1 MTRNPA
7 WADLDDATPQIYVKL
22 ETGCVLVLDTI
33 PRTRT
38 VGDLR
43 RIIARRLGVGLY
55 DFWLYYRRSLRNQYS
70 LRYLGIREGVTI
82 ELFSARSGILG
93 G

>member
-7 WADLDDATPQIYVKL
+7 WADLDDAAPQIYVKL
-22 ETGCVLVLDTI
+22 ETGRVLVLDI
-33 PRTRT
+33 TRMRA

-43 RIIARRLGVGLY
+43 RVLARRLGVGLY
-55 DFWLYYRRSLRNQYS
+55 DFWLYYRRSLRNHHR

-93 G
+93 V

>member
-1 MTRNPA
+1 MARKAA
-7 WADLDDATPQIYVKL
+7 WADLDDASPQIYVKL
-22 ETGCVLVLDTI
+22 ETGRVLVLDIT
-33 PRTRT
+33 RTRT

-43 RIIARRLGVGLY
+43 RALARRLGVGLY

-93 G
+93 V

>member
-1 MTRNPA
+1 MTHNPA

-22 ETGCVLVLDTI
+22 ETGRVLVLDI
-33 PRTRT
+33 TRMRA

-43 RIIARRLGVGLY
+43 RVLARRLGGGLS
-55 DFWLYYRRSLRNQYS
+55 DFYLYYRRSLRNHHS

-82 ELFSARSGILG
+82 ELFSTRSGILG
-93 G
+93 V

>member
-1 MTRNPA
+1 MTHNPA
-7 WADLDDATPQIYVKL
+7 WADLDDAAPQIYVKL
-22 ETGCVLVLDTI
+22 ETGHILVLDI
-33 PRTRT
+33 TRMRA

-43 RIIARRLGVGLY
+43 RALAQRLGVGLS
-55 DFWLYYRRSLRNQYS
+55 DFYLYYRRSLRNHHS

-93 G
+93 V

>member
-1 MTRNPA
+1 MARKPA
-7 WADLDDATPQIYVKL
+7 WADLDDASPQIYVKL
-22 ETGCVLVLDTI
+22 ENGRVLVLDIT
-33 PRTRT
+33 RTRT

-43 RIIARRLGVGLY
+43 RVIARRLGVGLY
-55 DFWLYYRRSLRNQYS
+55 DFWLFYRRSLRNQYS

-93 G
+93 V

>member
-1 MTRNPA
+1 MTRKPA
-7 WADLDDATPQIYVKL
+7 WADLDDAAPQIYVKL
-22 ETGCVLVLDTI
+22 ETGRVLVLDI
-33 PRTRT
+33 TRMRA

-43 RIIARRLGVGLY
+43 RVLARRLGVGLY
-55 DFWLYYRRSLRNQYS
+55 DFWLYYRRSLRNHHS

-93 G
+93 V